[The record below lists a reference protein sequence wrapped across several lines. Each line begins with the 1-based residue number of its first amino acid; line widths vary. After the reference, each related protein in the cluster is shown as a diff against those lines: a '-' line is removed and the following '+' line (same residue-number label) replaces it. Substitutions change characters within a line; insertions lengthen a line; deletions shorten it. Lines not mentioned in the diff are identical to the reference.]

1 MPSPK
6 PPAGPSRSY
15 CPSATYKKDP
25 VAYEF
30 PVGGDFSVVQTTHD
44 NRDYNDGYQEVKT
57 VGEIHLRRLQKGSK
71 VGDGRGYVTVD
82 ISVSHPDIQVEWTL
96 EQDFRFL
103 KVSTPRFAKLGTT
116 GPHCASLDIVAW
128 LPEDAALTSLS
139 LSSVTL
145 ELRVL
150 DDIKIEVSGDSKLA
164 SVTGNVYFPPPSSPY
179 IRDLLFSE
187 PAFRFHSR
195 RIEVETVS
203 GNISGLYPLLDY
215 LRLASQSGDIEV
227 MVLPHDAL
235 PSDPAPADLDIYT
248 TSGNI
253 TVYLPVSCDQDPE
266 YTPPPRDYT
275 TRVGSVSGHISGTY
289 YLGSFGE
296 FKTVSGDVK
305 MKILPV
311 VQYGSSENPDKDPR
325 IVFQTNSFS
334 GDIEV
339 EMLDPIFISPIT
351 NRYPDQHDV
360 PTPHPPIGDHDPYL
374 LIPEAGKLFSKVSTS
389 DTRAKKLR
397 SLDSS
402 HATKSGDIEIH
413 YPDAWEGS
421 VFGKTT
427 SGDIVFEG
435 KDLRVIKAHKGFLQK
450 EVLARK
456 RVDSGSVGSS
466 DVLSTVSG
474 DLWFIAGAK
483 ES

>member
-1 MPSPK
+1 MPSPT

-15 CPSATYKKDP
+15 CPSARYKKDP

-44 NRDYNDGYQEVKT
+44 GRDYNDGYQEVKT

-71 VGDGRGYVTVD
+71 VGDGKGYITVD
-82 ISVSHPDIQVEWTL
+82 ISVSHPEIQVEWTL

-103 KVSTPRFAKLGTT
+103 KVSTPRFAKLGNT

-150 DDIKIEVSGDSKLA
+150 DDIKIEVSGDSKLT
-164 SVTGNVYFPPPSSPY
+164 SVTGNIYFPPPSSPY
-179 IRDLLFSE
+179 MRDLLFSE
-187 PAFRFHSR
+187 PAFRFRSR

-215 LRLASQSGDIEV
+215 LRLVSHSGDIDV
-227 MVLPHDAL
+227 TVLPHDAL
-235 PSDPAPADLDIYT
+235 PSYPAPADLDIYT
-248 TSGNI
+248 TSGDVN
-253 TVYLPVSCDQDPE
+253 VYLPVSSNQDPE

-275 TRVGSVSGHISGTY
+275 TKVGSVSGDISGTY

-296 FKTVSGDVK
+296 FETRSGDVK

-325 IVFQTNSFS
+325 ISFRTDSIS
-334 GDIEV
+334 GSIKV

-351 NRYPDQHDV
+351 NGFPNQHDV
-360 PTPHPPIGDHDPYL
+360 PTPHQPIGDDDPYL
-374 LIPEAGKLFSKVSTS
+374 FIPKAGKLFSKVSTS
-389 DTRAKKLR
+389 NSMAKKLR

-427 SGDIVFEG
+427 TGTVLFEG
-435 KDLRVIKAHKGFLQK
+435 KDLEVIKAHKGLVQK

-456 RVDSGSVGSS
+456 RVDSGLVGSS
-466 DVLSTVSG
+466 DVLSTVTG
-474 DLWFIAGAK
+474 DIWFVAGAK
-483 ES
+483 KS